1 MRRSGSA
8 PKLPFYSTNQSG
20 SDERSE
26 RRTSNAVLQCSV
38 HARLASV
45 LFGLRFQMFQ
55 EAVGHLIGV
64 DQSATSRAISC
75 VTHAFADLSITI
87 TFTEW
92 TTNWLMQAK
101 PSVQVLVCGVC
112 PVIFSSTCAS
122 GTYLGIPA
130 DTQWTGARV
139 YQSEECSFW
148 ECSGKSPLSFPHHCH
163 PNLKTWFSFQT

>member
-87 TFTEW
+87 TFTE
-92 TTNWLMQAK
+92 
-101 PSVQVLVCGVC
+101 
-112 PVIFSSTCAS
+112 
-122 GTYLGIPA
+122 
-130 DTQWTGARV
+130 
-139 YQSEECSFW
+139 
-148 ECSGKSPLSFPHHCH
+148 
-163 PNLKTWFSFQT
+163 